1 MSMDIIQCLLT
12 SAYLKALFW
21 CPYYDIHID
30 FKHAYDIA
38 QVFYYC
44 ENKNLSWFLSS
55 FEIGAQK
62 VNFDLVCLYWL
73 KNWSV
78 WVKSISCFENDSTSS
93 TKLNHSQAIHLGNK
107 SYNYRVPVE

>member
-38 QVFYYC
+38 QVFYY
-44 ENKNLSWFLSS
+44 
-55 FEIGAQK
+55 
-62 VNFDLVCLYWL
+62 
-73 KNWSV
+73 
-78 WVKSISCFENDSTSS
+78 
-93 TKLNHSQAIHLGNK
+93 
-107 SYNYRVPVE
+107 